1 MTIHFKNKFKNLL
14 IFNFATIFFL
24 GILSSFSLPPY
35 NFFFLN
41 FITFPLL
48 YLIIK
53 KYNDKKIKLFFLG
66 WSFGFGY
73 FISSLYWI
81 SYSLKFD
88 DIFKPLIPFSIIL
101 LPLILG
107 IFTALATFLM
117 SYFKF
122 KENFSSVLI
131 FALMLSLVDYL
142 RGTILTGFPWNLI
155 SYSLVN
161 LIEQIQII
169 SFLGTYLFNLIVIIT
184 FLSPLFVVFQSSRA
198 NKILSSF
205 IIIFIFVLNYLLG
218 AYIITNS
225 KRAEMRKLDTT
236 IKILSPSIKLER
248 YFQEE
253 SINNKINDL
262 FNLMKSEDNQKT
274 LYILP
279 EGILT
284 GIFLDELNNIIKG
297 SSHSISEKHFIIMG
311 INSRENG
318 NIYNSLVVLDNKFNV
333 LHKYNKNKLVP
344 FGEFLPFESFLKKLG
359 LKKITQGY
367 NSFSYSNERKII
379 YLQDISLLPLICYE
393 IVYSGKLVKDNNNFD
408 AIVNISEDGWFGS
421 SIGPH
426 QHFSKSIFRAIEEGK
441 NIFRSSNNGISAI
454 INPNGMVMKRIE
466 STSSGVI
473 TVNNMQISTKTLF
486 SKFGNKIFFYFLI
499 FYISFIFFLKRKDL

>member
-131 FALMLSLVDYL
+131 FALLLSLVDYL

-161 LIEQIQII
+161 LTEQIQII
-169 SFLGTYLFNLIVIIT
+169 SFIGTYLFNLLAIII
-184 FLSPLFVVFQSSRA
+184 FLSPLFVVFQSSSA

-205 IIIFIFVLNYLLG
+205 IIIFILSLNYFLG
-218 AYIITNS
+218 VYNISNT
-225 KRAEMRKLDTT
+225 KRGEIKKLDIT
-236 IKILSPSIKLER
+236 IKILSPAIKLE
-248 YFQEE
+248 
-253 SINNKINDL
+253 
-262 FNLMKSEDNQKT
+262 
-274 LYILP
+274 
-279 EGILT
+279 
-284 GIFLDELNNIIKG
+284 
-297 SSHSISEKHFIIMG
+297 
-311 INSRENG
+311 
-318 NIYNSLVVLDNKFNV
+318 
-333 LHKYNKNKLVP
+333 
-344 FGEFLPFESFLKKLG
+344 
-359 LKKITQGY
+359 
-367 NSFSYSNERKII
+367 
-379 YLQDISLLPLICYE
+379 
-393 IVYSGKLVKDNNNFD
+393 
-408 AIVNISEDGWFGS
+408 
-421 SIGPH
+421 
-426 QHFSKSIFRAIEEGK
+426 
-441 NIFRSSNNGISAI
+441 
-454 INPNGMVMKRIE
+454 
-466 STSSGVI
+466 
-473 TVNNMQISTKTLF
+473 
-486 SKFGNKIFFYFLI
+486 
-499 FYISFIFFLKRKDL
+499 

>member
-41 FITFPLL
+41 FITFPLV

-53 KYNDKKIKLFFLG
+53 KYNNNKIKIFFLG
-66 WSFGFGY
+66 WSFGFSY

-81 SYSLKFD
+81 SYSLTFD

-107 IFTALATFLM
+107 VFTALATFIM

-122 KENFSSVLI
+122 KENFSSILI
-131 FALMLSLVDYL
+131 FALILSLVDYL

-161 LIEQIQII
+161 LTKQIQII
-169 SFLGTYLFNLIVIIT
+169 SFIGTYLFNLLAIII
-184 FLSPLFVVFQSSRA
+184 FLSPLFVIFQSSRA
-198 NKILSSF
+198 NKIMSSF
-205 IIIFIFVLNYLLG
+205 IIIFILTLNYILG
-218 AYIITNS
+218 DYKINNS
-225 KRAEMRKLDTT
+225 KKEIKKLDTT
-236 IKILSPSIKLER
+236 IKILSPTIKIER
-248 YFQEE
+248 YFQDE

-262 FNLMKSEDNQKT
+262 FNLMKSEDNRKT

-279 EGILT
+279 EGILA
-284 GIFLDELNNIIKG
+284 GIFLDELNYIIKN
-297 SSHSISEKHFIIMG
+297 SNHSISEGHFIIMG

-318 NIYNSLVVLDNKFNV
+318 NIYNSLVLLDNKLNV

-344 FGEFLPFESFLKKLG
+344 FGEFLPFENFLKKLG
-359 LKKITQGY
+359 FKKITQGY
-367 NSFSYSNERKII
+367 SSFSSSNERQII
-379 YLQDISLLPLICYE
+379 YLRDISLLPLICYE
-393 IVYSGKLVKDNNNFD
+393 IIYSGKIVKDNNNYD
-408 AIVNISEDGWFGS
+408 AIVNISEDGWFGD

-441 NIFRSSNNGISAI
+441 NIFRSSNNGISAM
-454 INPNGMVMKRIE
+454 INPNGIVMKKIE

-473 TVNNMQISTKTLF
+473 TVNNMQISSKTLF

>member
-1 MTIHFKNKFKNLL
+1 M
-14 IFNFATIFFL
+14 
-24 GILSSFSLPPY
+24 Y
-35 NFFFLN
+35 
-41 FITFPLL
+41 
-48 YLIIK
+48 
-53 KYNDKKIKLFFLG
+53 
-66 WSFGFGY
+66 
-73 FISSLYWI
+73 
-81 SYSLKFD
+81 
-88 DIFKPLIPFSIIL
+88 
-101 LPLILG
+101 
-107 IFTALATFLM
+107 
-117 SYFKF
+117 YFKL

-131 FALMLSLVDYL
+131 FALVLSLVDYL

-161 LIEQIQII
+161 LTEQIQII
-169 SFLGTYLFNLIVIIT
+169 SFIGTYLFNLIAIII

-205 IIIFIFVLNYLLG
+205 IIIFILSLNYFLG
-218 AYIITNS
+218 VYNISNS
-225 KRAEMRKLDTT
+225 KKGEIKKLDIT
-236 IKILSPSIKLER
+236 IKILSPAIKLER
-248 YFQEE
+248 YFQDE

-262 FNLMKSEDNQKT
+262 FNLMKSEDNRKT

-284 GIFLDELNNIIKG
+284 GIFLDELNYIIKN
-297 SSHSISEKHFIIMG
+297 SNHSISEGHFIIMG

-318 NIYNSLVVLDNKFNV
+318 NIYNSLVVLDNKLNV

-359 LKKITQGY
+359 FKKITQGY
-367 NSFSYSNERKII
+367 SSFSTSNERQII

-393 IVYSGKLVKDNNNFD
+393 IIYSGKIVKDNNNYD
-408 AIVNISEDGWFGS
+408 AIVNISEDGWFGE

-441 NIFRSSNNGISAI
+441 NIFRSSNNGISAM
-454 INPNGMVMKRIE
+454 INPNGIVMKKIE

-473 TVNNMQISTKTLF
+473 TINSMQISSKTLF

-499 FYISFIFFLKRKDL
+499 FYITFIFFLKRKDL

>member
-1 MTIHFKNKFKNLL
+1 MTIHFKNKYKNLL

-35 NFFFLN
+35 NFFFIN

-53 KYNDKKIKLFFLG
+53 KYNNNKIKIFFLG
-66 WSFGFGY
+66 WWFGFGY

-81 SYSLKFD
+81 SYSLTFD
-88 DIFKPLIPFSIIL
+88 DIFKPLIPLSIIL

-107 IFTALATFLM
+107 IFTALAALIM

-122 KENFSSVLI
+122 KENFSSVLT
-131 FALMLSLVDYL
+131 FALILSLVDYL

-161 LIEQIQII
+161 LTEQIQII
-169 SFLGTYLFNLIVIIT
+169 SIIGTYLFNLLAIII

-205 IIIFIFVLNYLLG
+205 IIIFILSLNYFLG
-218 AYIITNS
+218 VYNISNS
-225 KRAEMRKLDTT
+225 KKGEIKKLDIT
-236 IKILSPSIKLER
+236 IKILSPAIKLER
-248 YFQEE
+248 YFQDE
-253 SINNKINDL
+253 SINNKISDL
-262 FNLMKSEDNQKT
+262 FNLMKSEDNRKT

-284 GIFLDELNNIIKG
+284 GIFLDELNYIIKD
-297 SSHSISEKHFIIMG
+297 SNHSISEGHFIIMG

-318 NIYNSLVVLDNKFNV
+318 NIYNSLVVLDNKLNV

-359 LKKITQGY
+359 FKKITQGY
-367 NSFSYSNERKII
+367 SSFSTSNERQII

-393 IVYSGKLVKDNNNFD
+393 IIYSGKIVKNNNNYD
-408 AIVNISEDGWFGS
+408 AIVNISEDGWFGE

-441 NIFRSSNNGISAI
+441 NIFRSSNNGISAM
-454 INPNGMVMKRIE
+454 INPNGIVMKKIE
-466 STSSGVI
+466 TTSSGVI
-473 TVNNMQISTKTLF
+473 TINSMQISSKTLF

-499 FYISFIFFLKRKDL
+499 FYISFVFFLKRKDL

>member
-1 MTIHFKNKFKNLL
+1 MTIHFKNKFKNSL
-14 IFNFATIFFL
+14 ISNFALIFFL

-41 FITFPLL
+41 FITFPLV

-53 KYNDKKIKLFFLG
+53 KYNNNKIKIFFLG
-66 WSFGFGY
+66 WSFGFSY

-81 SYSLKFD
+81 SYSLTFD

-107 IFTALATFLM
+107 IFTALATFIM

-131 FALMLSLVDYL
+131 FALILSLVDYL

-161 LIEQIQII
+161 LTEQIQII
-169 SFLGTYLFNLIVIIT
+169 SFIGTYLFNLLAIII
-184 FLSPLFVVFQSSRA
+184 FLSPLLVIFQSSRA
-198 NKILSSF
+198 NKILSSL
-205 IIIFIFVLNYLLG
+205 IIIFILSLNYFLG
-218 AYIITNS
+218 DYKISNS
-225 KRAEMRKLDTT
+225 KKEIKKLDTT
-236 IKILSPSIKLER
+236 IKILSPAIKLER
-248 YFQEE
+248 YFQDE

-262 FNLMKSEDNQKT
+262 FNLMKSEDNRKT

-284 GIFLDELNNIIKG
+284 GIFLDELNYIIKN
-297 SSHSISEKHFIIMG
+297 SSHSITEGHFIIMG

-318 NIYNSLVVLDNKFNV
+318 NIYNSLVVLDNKLNV

-344 FGEFLPFESFLKKLG
+344 FGEFLPFERFLKKLG
-359 LKKITQGY
+359 FKKITQGY
-367 NSFSYSNERKII
+367 SSFSTSNERQII
-379 YLQDISLLPLICYE
+379 YLLDISLLPLICYE
-393 IVYSGKLVKDNNNFD
+393 IIYSGKIVKDNNNYD
-408 AIVNISEDGWFGS
+408 AIVNISEDGWFGD

-441 NIFRSSNNGISAI
+441 NIFRSSNNGISAM
-454 INPNGMVMKRIE
+454 INPNGIVMKKIE

-473 TVNNMQISTKTLF
+473 TINNMQISSKTLF